1 MKKTDEDWRRKVP
14 IEATELLT
22 QPATKQVLQTADKI
36 IHGDR
41 HEAYGSAVESFNRI
55 AALWSSYL
63 GHVVNGHDVAM
74 MMVLMKVSR
83 TKTDFKLDSYVDM
96 AGYAALGAEL
106 AAWLD
111 GDDPVTE

>member
-1 MKKTDEDWRRKVP
+1 MTDDHWRVTLQRKAS
-14 IEATELLT
+14 EASST
-22 QPATKQVLQTADKI
+22 QVTKQVLETADTI

-55 AALWSSYL
+55 GALWSTYL
-63 GHVVNGHDVAM
+63 GHVINGHDVAM